1 MTAKGKE
8 DERENAGSRAR
19 KGEERRKKN
28 WWGACERVRNARAGV
43 PMAVGRGLRARATA
57 GEKDGRREGAPERV
71 IESRARDRYF
81 IDPLYAAPYR
91 APTSP
96 SPVSRDP
103 LPPLSRATDGSWHYP

>member
-8 DERENAGSRAR
+8 DERESRDRERERVRSGERKAG
-19 KGEERRKKN
+19 
-28 WWGACERVRNARAGV
+28 GALARVRNARAGV

-103 LPPLSRATDGSWHYP
+103 LPPLLRATDGSWHYP